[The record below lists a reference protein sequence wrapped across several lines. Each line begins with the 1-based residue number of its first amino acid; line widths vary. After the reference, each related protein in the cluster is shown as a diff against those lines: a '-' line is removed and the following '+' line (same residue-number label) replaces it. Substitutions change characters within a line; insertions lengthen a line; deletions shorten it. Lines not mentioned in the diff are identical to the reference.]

1 MPALVAGIHVLLYAT
16 EDVDGRDEPGHDGVR
31 AFRQLFKQFL
41 RQSFAHLAKYLRA
54 CDRMAMT
61 ADVTINEGARLTA
74 HPLRAAVL
82 GEVHARPFTALET
95 PRRILHFAFD
105 TAGEAAKR
113 DRSALADFCAR
124 RGLDPLKPAAKQHRV
139 ALSGATLRWEQH
151 SEFTTYTWELPTEG
165 DVPFHPAA
173 GTLAAPMASLPQP
186 GPLLVA
192 LDLHLLSEQKKK
204 VAPEQLFERASLAM
218 AQNAEGDALFA
229 TDFQAADPSGFVR
242 ILVMD
247 RGLTP
252 ERTGALVQRLIEV
265 ETYRTLALLGLP
277 EAQRLAPSINRIE
290 TRLAE
295 VTDEMRHTEK
305 LVDNHR
311 LLDELTELAAEL
323 EAGAAASLFRFGASR
338 AYDEIVQ
345 LRLQTI
351 GERKV
356 EGFPTWSSFLARR
369 MAPAMRTCI
378 TTEERQATL
387 SEKLARA
394 ANLLR
399 TRVDVELERQN
410 RDLLKSMN
418 ERTRLQLRLQ
428 TTVEGLSVAAVSY
441 YVVGLFGYLIKGVHD
456 EGVPVDI
463 SLATALFV
471 PVAVLSIWWV
481 VRRIRR
487 KHIAGDRGDGAK

>member
-1 MPALVAGIHVLLYAT
+1 
-16 EDVDGRDEPGHDGVR
+16 
-31 AFRQLFKQFL
+31 
-41 RQSFAHLAKYLRA
+41 
-54 CDRMAMT
+54 MT
-61 ADVTINEGARLTA
+61 AEVTIKDGGRLTP

-105 TAGEAAKR
+105 TAGEAAKA
-113 DRSALADFCAR
+113 DRAALAAFCAR
-124 RGLDPLKPAAKQHRV
+124 RQLEPPQPAAKQHRV
-139 ALSGATLRWEQH
+139 ALGGATLRWEQH
-151 SEFTTYTWELPTEG
+151 SEFTTYTWELPAQG
-165 DVPFHPAA
+165 DTPFHPAA
-173 GTLAAPMASLPQP
+173 ASLTTPMASVSQP
-186 GPLLVA
+186 GPLVVA
-192 LDLHLLSEQKKK
+192 LDLHLMADKKI
-204 VAPEQLFERASLAM
+204 APEQLFNRASLAV
-218 AQNAEGDALFA
+218 AENAEGDALFA
-229 TDFQAADPSGFVR
+229 TDFQADPAGFVR
-242 ILVMD
+242 ILVLD
-247 RGLTP
+247 RGLGA
-252 ERTGALVQRLIEV
+252 ERAGALAQRIVEL

-277 EAQRLAPSINRIE
+277 EAQRLTPSINRIE

-295 VTDEMRHTEK
+295 VTEEMRRTDK
-305 LVDNHR
+305 LIDNHR
-311 LLDELTELAAEL
+311 LLDELTALAAEL

-338 AYDEIVQ
+338 AYNEIVQ
-345 LRLQTI
+345 LRLATI

-356 EGFPTWSSFLARR
+356 EGLPTWSSFLARR
-369 MAPAMRTCI
+369 MAPAMRTCA
-378 TTEERQATL
+378 TTEDRQTNL

-441 YVVGLFGYLIKGVHD
+441 YVVGLFGYLVKGAQD
-456 EGVPVDI
+456 EGVPVNI

-471 PVAVLSIWWV
+471 PVAVLAIWFV

-487 KHIAGDRGDGAK
+487 RHIAGD

>member
-1 MPALVAGIHVLLYAT
+1 
-16 EDVDGRDEPGHDGVR
+16 
-31 AFRQLFKQFL
+31 
-41 RQSFAHLAKYLRA
+41 
-54 CDRMAMT
+54 MT
-61 ADVTINEGARLTA
+61 SEVTIEGGTRLA
-74 HPLRAAVL
+74 PHRLRAAVL
-82 GEVHARPFTALET
+82 AEVHARPFTAMET

-105 TAGEAAKR
+105 TAGDAAKR
-113 DRSALADFCAR
+113 DRAALADFCDR
-124 RGLDPLKPAAKQHRV
+124 RGLDPLKPTAKQHRV
-139 ALSGATLRWEQH
+139 SLGGTTLRWEQH
-151 SEFTTYTWELPTEG
+151 SEFTTYTWELPSEG
-165 DVPFHPAA
+165 DVPFHPVASSLA
-173 GTLAAPMASLPQP
+173 GPMAELPQP
-186 GPLLVA
+186 GPVLVA
-192 LDLHLLSEQKKK
+192 IDMHLLGEKKK
-204 VAPEQLFERASLAM
+204 KILPEQLFDRASLAV
-218 AQNAEGDALFA
+218 AENAEADALFA
-229 TDFQAADPSGFVR
+229 TDFQADPSGFVR
-242 ILVMD
+242 ILVVD
-247 RGLTP
+247 RDVGP
-252 ERTGALVQRLIEV
+252 ERAGALVQRLIEV

-277 EAQRLAPSINRIE
+277 EAQRLMPSISRIE

-295 VTDEMRHTEK
+295 VTEEMRRTEK

-338 AYDEIVQ
+338 AYNEIVQ

-356 EGFPTWSSFLARR
+356 GGFPTWSSFLARR
-369 MAPAMRTCI
+369 MAPAMRTCA

-399 TRVDVELERQN
+399 TKVDVELERQN

-428 TTVEGLSVAAVSY
+428 TTVEGLSVGAVSY
-441 YVVGLFGYLIKGVHD
+441 YVVGLFGYLMKGLHD
-456 EGVPVDI
+456 RGVPVDV

-471 PVAVLSIWWV
+471 PVAVLAIWWV

-487 KHIAGDRGDGAK
+487 RHIVGDRDGPVLR

>member
-1 MPALVAGIHVLLYAT
+1 
-16 EDVDGRDEPGHDGVR
+16 
-31 AFRQLFKQFL
+31 
-41 RQSFAHLAKYLRA
+41 
-54 CDRMAMT
+54 MT
-61 ADVTINEGARLTA
+61 AEVTIKDGGRLTP

-105 TAGEAAKR
+105 TAGEAAKA
-113 DRSALADFCAR
+113 DRAALAAFCAR
-124 RGLDPLKPAAKQHRV
+124 RQLEPPQPAAKQHRV
-139 ALSGATLRWEQH
+139 ALGGATLRWEQH
-151 SEFTTYTWELPTEG
+151 SEFTTYTWELPAQG
-165 DVPFHPAA
+165 DTPFHPAA
-173 GTLAAPMASLPQP
+173 ASLATPMASVSQP
-186 GPLLVA
+186 GPLVVA
-192 LDLHLLSEQKKK
+192 LDLHLMADKKI
-204 VAPEQLFERASLAM
+204 APEQLFNRASLAV
-218 AQNAEGDALFA
+218 AENAEGDALFA
-229 TDFQAADPSGFVR
+229 TDFQADPAGFVR
-242 ILVMD
+242 ILVLD
-247 RGLTP
+247 RGLGA
-252 ERTGALVQRLIEV
+252 ERAGALAQRIVEL

-277 EAQRLAPSINRIE
+277 EAQRLTPSINRIE

-295 VTDEMRHTEK
+295 VTEEMRRTDK
-305 LVDNHR
+305 LIDNHR
-311 LLDELTELAAEL
+311 LLDELTALAAEL

-338 AYDEIVQ
+338 AYNEIVQ
-345 LRLQTI
+345 LRLATI

-356 EGFPTWSSFLARR
+356 EGLPTWSSFLARR
-369 MAPAMRTCI
+369 MAPAMRTCA
-378 TTEERQATL
+378 TTEDRQTNL

-441 YVVGLFGYLIKGVHD
+441 YVVGLFGYLVKGAQD
-456 EGVPVDI
+456 EGVPVNI

-471 PVAVLSIWWV
+471 PVAVLAIWFV

-487 KHIAGDRGDGAK
+487 RHIAGD